1 MRRSREAVSHFVKSD
16 EGIAVTE
23 YGLLVALVAV
33 LLIGV
38 VAIFGSSIRSWFEA
52 RTGSITTV

>member
-1 MRRSREAVSHFVKSD
+1 MARMKAVARFIKSD

-33 LLIGV
+33 LMIGV
-38 VAIFGSSIRSWFEA
+38 VSIFGSSIKSWFAA
-52 RTGSITTV
+52 RTASITTV